1 MQTKQTLEYKTIE
14 YGRNIYRFISI
25 PKEFID
31 YELEIT
37 IKPIKKRKGSIF
49 DKFLKDKEK
58 IVKYRKITREE
69 LNER

>member
-1 MQTKQTLEYKTIE
+1 MKVYRIIE
-14 YGRNIYRFISI
+14 YGRDIYRFISI

-37 IKPIKKRKGSIF
+37 IRPIKKKSGSIF
-49 DKFLKDKEK
+49 SEFLKDKEK
-58 IVKYRKITREE
+58 VVKYKKFSREE